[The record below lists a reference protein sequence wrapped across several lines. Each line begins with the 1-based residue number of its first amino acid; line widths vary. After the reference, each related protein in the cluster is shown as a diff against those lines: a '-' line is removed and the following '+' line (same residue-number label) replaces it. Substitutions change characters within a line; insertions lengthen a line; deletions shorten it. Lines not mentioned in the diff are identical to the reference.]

1 MIFPEP
7 LLPAILLRRYKRFLA
22 DVRLENGQEITVHCP
37 NSGSMLGCSEPG
49 SPVMLSRAA
58 NPKRK
63 YAHTLEM
70 VRVGENWIG
79 VNTGLTNSLVREALV
94 AGVFPEAGNFTTIK
108 PEIRVGRSRLDFR
121 LSGAETDC
129 YLEIKNCS
137 LAENGVALFPDA
149 VTERG
154 TRHLQELLTLHRAG
168 YRAGIIFCVQRW
180 DAEIF
185 SPAAAIDPLYA
196 RTLAEVV
203 GQGVMALACRAR
215 VSPNAIR
222 IDVRLPVR
230 L

>member
-1 MIFPEP
+1 MRFPTP
-7 LLPAILLRRYKRFLA
+7 LLPATLIRRYKRFLA
-22 DVRLENGQEITVHCP
+22 DVILEDGSEITVHCP

-49 SPVMLSRAA
+49 SPVMLSRAT

-70 VRVGENWIG
+70 VRVDGNWIG
-79 VNTGLTNSLVREALV
+79 VNTSLTNSLVREGLE
-94 AGVFPEAGNFTTIK
+94 AGIFPEAGKFTTIK
-108 PEIRVGRSRLDFR
+108 PEVKVGRSRLDFR
-121 LSGAETDC
+121 LSGPATDC

-154 TRHLQELLTLHRAG
+154 TRHLQELLTLYRAG
-168 YRAGIIFCVQRW
+168 YRAGIIFCVQRR

-185 SPAAAIDPLYA
+185 SPASAIDPLYA
-196 RTLAEVV
+196 RTLGEVI
-203 GQGVMALACRAR
+203 GQGVMALACRAM
-215 VSPNAIR
+215 VNPQAIQ
-222 IDVRLPVR
+222 IDLRLPVR